1 MPMLLS
7 SWLLKIKKTVQFL
20 SQPYPFYYEGRD
32 LWIIAGL
39 IFFMTFIFTYFFEPF
54 IVYKPEH
61 RVDYF
66 YICLIHSTTP
76 VVTLYLWALFYKPQK
91 RVSEKWN
98 VGKEIFFVL
107 MFFLLIGIGQFLI
120 RDVIYDNPDNWS
132 WHYLY
137 EEIRN
142 TFLVGT
148 LFAAILIPL
157 NLNYQFYKNQKRAL
171 ALFPSSVSDKITVHS
186 SSVFIKTQVKNDDFY
201 LVPDDF
207 IFAQSDGNYVEV
219 YLNGDVIQKMVKRLT
234 VKELEA
240 QLLKYPFMMRTH
252 RSYLINLKAVET
264 ITGNAQ
270 GYRLKIKNYDD
281 TLPVSRYMI
290 SEFNKRFRLL

>member
-1 MPMLLS
+1 MKPDKVS
-7 SWLLKIKKTVQFL
+7 KFL

-32 LWIIAGL
+32 LWVIAGL
-39 IFFMTFIFTYFFEPF
+39 VFFMTFIFTYFFEPF
-54 IVYKPEH
+54 IVYEPEH
-61 RVDYF
+61 RVNYF

-76 VVTLYLWALFYKPQK
+76 VVILCLWSLFYKLK
-91 RVSEKWN
+91 NKATEKWN
-98 VGKEIFFVL
+98 VKREIFFV
-107 MFFLLIGIGQFLI
+107 MIFFLLIGIGQFLI
-120 RDVIYDNPDNWS
+120 RDIIYDNPDNWS
-132 WHYLY
+132 WYYLY

-157 NLNYQFYKNQKRAL
+157 NLNYQFYKNQKQAL
-171 ALFPSSVSDKITVHS
+171 ALFPFLVSDDVTTHS

-201 LVPDDF
+201 MVPDDF
-207 IFAQSDGNYVEV
+207 IFARSDGNYMEV
-219 YLNGDVIQKMVKRLT
+219 YLMNGNTAEKIVKRLT

-240 QLLKYPFMMRTH
+240 QLCKYPFIMKTH
-252 RSYLINLKAVET
+252 RSYLVNLKGVGT

-270 GYRLKIKNYDD
+270 GYRLKIKNYNE

-290 SEFNKRFRLL
+290 SEFNKRFQLL

>member
-1 MPMLLS
+1 MKPDRIS
-7 SWLLKIKKTVQFL
+7 KFL

-32 LWIIAGL
+32 LWVIAGL

-54 IVYKPEH
+54 IVYEPEH
-61 RVDYF
+61 RVNYF

-76 VVTLYLWALFYKPQK
+76 VVILYVWSLFCKLQN
-91 RVSEKWN
+91 RITEKWN
-98 VGKEIFFVL
+98 VRKEIFFVL

-132 WHYLY
+132 WYYLY

-148 LFAAILIPL
+148 LFAAILVPL
-157 NLNYQFYKNQKRAL
+157 NLNYQFYKNQKKAL
-171 ALFPSSVSDKITVHS
+171 TLFPSLTPVDVTSYS
-186 SSVFIKTQVKNDDFY
+186 SSVFIKTQVKNDDFN
-201 LVPDDF
+201 LIPDDF
-207 IFAQSDGNYVEV
+207 IFARSDGNYMEV
-219 YLNGDVIQKMVKRLT
+219 YLMNGNVAEKQVKRLT

-240 QLLKYPFMMRTH
+240 QLCQYPFIMKTH
-252 RSYLINLKAVET
+252 RSYLVNLKGVET

-270 GYRLKIKNYDD
+270 GYRLKIKNYNE

>member
-1 MPMLLS
+1 
-7 SWLLKIKKTVQFL
+7 
-20 SQPYPFYYEGRD
+20 
-32 LWIIAGL
+32 
-39 IFFMTFIFTYFFEPF
+39 
-54 IVYKPEH
+54 
-61 RVDYF
+61 
-66 YICLIHSTTP
+66 
-76 VVTLYLWALFYKPQK
+76 VT
-91 RVSEKWN
+91 EKWN

-132 WHYLY
+132 WYYLY

-157 NLNYQFYKNQKRAL
+157 NLNYQFYKNQKKAL
-171 ALFPSSVSDKITVHS
+171 ALFPSSVSDDVSVHS
-186 SSVFIKTQVKNDDFY
+186 SSVFIKTHVKNDDFY
-201 LVPDDF
+201 LAPDDF
-207 IFAQSDGNYVEV
+207 IFAQSDGNYMEV
-219 YLNGDVIQKMVKRLT
+219 YLNSESVEKMVKRLT

-240 QLLKYPFMMRTH
+240 HLHQFPFIMRTH
-252 RSYLINLKAVET
+252 RSYLVNLKAVET

-270 GYRLKIKNYDD
+270 GYRLKIKNYNE

>member
-1 MPMLLS
+1 MKPD
-7 SWLLKIKKTVQFL
+7 KISKFL

-32 LWIIAGL
+32 LWVIAGL
-39 IFFMTFIFTYFFEPF
+39 VFFMTFIFTYFFEPF
-54 IVYKPEH
+54 IVYEPEH
-61 RVDYF
+61 RVNYF

-76 VVTLYLWALFYKPQK
+76 VVILYLWSLFYRLKN
-91 RVSEKWN
+91 RATEKWN

-107 MFFLLIGIGQFLI
+107 MFFLLVGTGQFFI
-120 RDVIYDNPDNWS
+120 RDVIYNNPYNWS
-132 WHYLY
+132 WYYLY

-148 LFAAILIPL
+148 LFVVILVPL
-157 NLNYQFYKNQKRAL
+157 NLNYQFYKNQKKAL
-171 ALFPSSVSDKITVHS
+171 ALFPSSASDDETPYP

-201 LVPDDF
+201 ILPDAF

-219 YLNGDVIQKMVKRLT
+219 YLNDVVEQKVVKRLT

-240 QLLKYPFMMRTH
+240 QLCQYPFIMRTH
-252 RSYLINLKAVET
+252 RSYLVNLKAVET

-270 GYRLKIKNYDD
+270 GYRLKIKNYDE